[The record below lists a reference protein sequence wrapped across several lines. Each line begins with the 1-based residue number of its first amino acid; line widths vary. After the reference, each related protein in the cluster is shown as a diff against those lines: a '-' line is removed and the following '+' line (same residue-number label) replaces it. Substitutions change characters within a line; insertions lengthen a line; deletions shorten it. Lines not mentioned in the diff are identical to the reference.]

1 MLESLRR
8 RFEWIG
14 FRANYR
20 ARDGQLSWR
29 GDDGSHRFAAF
40 NLIGGGGKREKN
52 RVRSAKLA
60 GAAIL
65 SADSRLGA
73 LNPLLDQYVPE
84 ADNQH
89 PGADSRSGTCR

>member
-1 MLESLRR
+1 MFASRSSATTLAELRRANRLPLDDQKFAEVLESLRR

-40 NLIGGGGKREKN
+40 NLMGGGGKREKN
-52 RVRSAKLA
+52 RGKKERET
-60 GAAIL
+60 
-65 SADSRLGA
+65 RQE
-73 LNPLLDQYVPE
+73 PQY
-84 ADNQH
+84 
-89 PGADSRSGTCR
+89 